1 MAASHDLGQQLF
13 MASRSGRVDKV
24 ERLLA
29 RGAPVNWRNSFGW
42 TALHV
47 ACFYNHPDVVKILT
61 QQDGIDVNVQ
71 NTDKNTPL
79 HYACLCG
86 YLKCVQLLMATGQC
100 DLGAVNNVG
109 LTPLREAVREGQLNT
124 IKYLITECNVD
135 INNSAQVVRILELTL
150 KDEGDVTTKVNEN
163 NRLLIACK
171 FGYTAIVGY
180 LINQCNVDVNRAV
193 TSDGLTPLGM
203 AVREGKLDTIKYLIT
218 ECNVDINS
226 KLVYACM
233 HCNDIYYLT
242 FLYPNPLRVRL
253 K

>member
-1 MAASHDLGQQLF
+1 MIISALHCLPPPTIHCSHDLGQQLF

-100 DLGAVNNVG
+100 DLGKSVCVSCN
-109 LTPLREAVREGQLNT
+109 TLR
-124 IKYLITECNVD
+124 
-135 INNSAQVVRILELTL
+135 
-150 KDEGDVTTKVNEN
+150 
-163 NRLLIACK
+163 
-171 FGYTAIVGY
+171 
-180 LINQCNVDVNRAV
+180 
-193 TSDGLTPLGM
+193 P
-203 AVREGKLDTIKYLIT
+203 
-218 ECNVDINS
+218 
-226 KLVYACM
+226 
-233 HCNDIYYLT
+233 YYLQ
-242 FLYPNPLRVRL
+242 FIAEL
-253 K
+253 KRT